1 MFTPSLVEYIDFD
14 KEIAAYDKYID
25 QNDPKISNI
34 VTKVN
39 NILTNN
45 SYDNGIPKAMKEV
58 VAWAKKMDIEF
69 DDITIEINDSQ
80 KSKYSAL
87 YKIYKKTKGVNSN
100 NKCSKTA
107 ANLLIGF
114 LSLKYMKILA
124 KSTNFGTLDDIQGF
138 HEIIKNH
145 INDSTK
151 KLEETERKITEK
163 LEETERKITKKQ
175 AETDTKI
182 DQLTKKLAETDTKID
197 QLTKKQAET
206 DTKIDQLTK
215 KLAETDRKITK
226 KFAETDTKIDQ
237 LATKL
242 AETDIKI
249 QKILDIVNTNNN
261 KKTNDENQ
269 NPNNR
274 FKKLEEKVEM
284 IIGTIKNTKDFMV
297 NEYGIDFFAGTHR

>member
-182 DQLTKKLAETDTKID
+182 DQLTKKLAETD
-197 QLTKKQAET
+197 
-206 DTKIDQLTK
+206 
-215 KLAETDRKITK
+215 RKITK

>member
-1 MFTPSLVEYIDFD
+1 MFTPSLVEYINFD
-14 KEIAAYDKYID
+14 KEIAAYDKDID

-45 SYDNGIPKAMKEV
+45 SYDNDIPKAMKEV
-58 VAWAKKMDIEF
+58 VEWAKRMDIEF
-69 DDITIEINDSQ
+69 KDIKIELNNSQ
-80 KSKYSAL
+80 KSKYYAL
-87 YKIYKKTKGVNSN
+87 YHIYKETKRVNSD
-100 NKCSKTA
+100 NKYTKT

-114 LSLKYMKILA
+114 LSLKYMKKLA

-145 INDSTK
+145 INDYTK
-151 KLEETERKITEK
+151 KLEETNKKIDQLTE
-163 LEETERKITKKQ
+163 KQ
-175 AETDTKI
+175 AETDI
-182 DQLTKKLAETDTKID
+182 KID

-206 DTKIDQLTK
+206 DIKIDQLAK

-226 KFAETDTKIDQ
+226 KIAETDTKIDQ